1 MCSCTR
7 RRGLGCGVR
16 NHQLVAILSKEA
28 FAKSIIADNLHGP
41 ECDVLDPNEQGGI
54 LRFVA
59 DTTGANE
66 VPEEGVLGEVAEI
79 DRLGRKKEQAPEV
92 RSRGITALITTGH
105 CEDFNALAQR
115 LFCVIPKL
123 ARFFRKTLPIH
134 GPRIH
139 NAMRRVNRAAAALR
153 TFSSRVRLAWIRSSL
168 AGSSKCELLGHA
180 RPPRRWGFEYIR
192 DMRSVRN
199 PLLTVVIGVLIL
211 GRVVAADTA
220 ADPGE
225 LTRARYQTNTIGM
238 SVLTAWAGVNLVGG
252 GILAL
257 TSDDSFSQSFHGAN
271 AGWNIVNLG
280 LGLPGLLGS
289 LDTPDLDLPST
300 IREQQ
305 TIESVLLLN
314 AGLDVAY
321 MVAGGGMLLESRL
334 ASLGAGSFGLSEAEA
349 RGIGIALILQ
359 GGFLFAFDLV
369 MFFLHQANRNEFLDR
384 LGGGL

>member
-1 MCSCTR
+1 M
-7 RRGLGCGVR
+7 
-16 NHQLVAILSKEA
+16 
-28 FAKSIIADNLHGP
+28 
-41 ECDVLDPNEQGGI
+41 
-54 LRFVA
+54 
-59 DTTGANE
+59 
-66 VPEEGVLGEVAEI
+66 
-79 DRLGRKKEQAPEV
+79 
-92 RSRGITALITTGH
+92 
-105 CEDFNALAQR
+105 
-115 LFCVIPKL
+115 
-123 ARFFRKTLPIH
+123 
-134 GPRIH
+134 
-139 NAMRRVNRAAAALR
+139 
-153 TFSSRVRLAWIRSSL
+153 
-168 AGSSKCELLGHA
+168 
-180 RPPRRWGFEYIR
+180 
-192 DMRSVRN
+192 
-199 PLLTVVIGVLIL
+199 IGVLIL